1 MLQFTK
7 DDDVFARFASWVI
20 MHAKKHV
27 RKLKQAGVDMKSAI
41 YDGLQHH
48 FPDLCRLL
56 FVLVT

>member
-27 RKLKQAGVDMKSAI
+27 RKLKQAGVDMKSTI
-41 YDGLQHH
+41 YNGLQHH